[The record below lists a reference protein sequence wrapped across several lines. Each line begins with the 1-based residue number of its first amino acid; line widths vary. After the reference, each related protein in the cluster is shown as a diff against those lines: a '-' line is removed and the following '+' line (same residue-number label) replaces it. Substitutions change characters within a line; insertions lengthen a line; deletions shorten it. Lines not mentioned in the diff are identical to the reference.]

1 MYGKI
6 DRCVCFN
13 VSFSEIMKYASE
25 NRTSIDE
32 AKYKLQCCTR
42 CKLCT
47 PYIEKMKQTGIVE
60 FKLGD
65 KR

>member
-1 MYGKI
+1 MCGKI

-13 VSFSEIMKYASE
+13 VSFSEIIKYASE

-32 AKYKLQCCTR
+32 AKCKLPCCTR